1 MPKRTDDIDI
11 KKNIEALEEKN
22 REFIK
27 LYTEVQEL
35 FDQNFANTPKL
46 NNLFGGSSEE
56 DKTLDN
62 LIYIMYDNIKE
73 NNDAFTELNDPQE
86 LLENRKLHMKTY
98 VDLRRQ
104 IDEFKAGLKSLQG
117 PGHGQ

>member
-1 MPKRTDDIDI
+1 MPKSTDDIDI

-35 FDQNFANTPKL
+35 FDQKFANTPKL
-46 NNLFGGSSEE
+46 NNLFGESSEE

-73 NNDAFTELNDPQE
+73 NNDAFSESNDPQE

-98 VDLRRQ
+98 VDLVRQ

-117 PGHGQ
+117 PGHDQ